1 MTGTNLK
8 KICKCLDGK
17 KMRVFK
23 LDADNSKV
31 LSRDLLEH
39 LLEQFPLGHSTIHG
53 EDHWMRVLYN
63 GRMLAREN
71 RANLNVVELFAI
83 IHDCQRDNDDYDLEH
98 GRRAAEYVYEIRNRW
113 LDINDR
119 ETELLVEA
127 CKYHSDGFVDADIT
141 IQTCWDSDRLDLG
154 RVGIKPSPERL
165 CTIIAKRSDVIE
177 AAYRR
182 SVNV

>member
-1 MTGTNLK
+1 
-8 KICKCLDGK
+8 
-17 KMRVFK
+17 MRLFE
-23 LDADNSKV
+23 LDANNSKV
-31 LSRDLLEH
+31 LSQDLLDH

-113 LDINDR
+113 LHINER

-127 CKYHSDGFVDADIT
+127 CMYHSDGFIDADIT
-141 IQTCWDSDRLDLG
+141 VQTCWDSDRLDLG
-154 RVGIKPSPERL
+154 RVGIKPSSDRL
-165 CTIIAKRSDVIE
+165 CTEVARRSDVIE
-177 AAYRR
+177 EAYER
-182 SVNV
+182 SINY